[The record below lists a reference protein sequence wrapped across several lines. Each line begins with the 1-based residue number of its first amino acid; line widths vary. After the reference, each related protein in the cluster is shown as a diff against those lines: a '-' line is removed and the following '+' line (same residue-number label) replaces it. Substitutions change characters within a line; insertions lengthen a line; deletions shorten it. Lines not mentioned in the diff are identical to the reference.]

1 MLTPKQQRFVDEY
14 LIDLNATAAAK
25 RAGYSVRTAEWQ
37 GPQLL
42 AKTHVAEAI
51 AAKKAARA
59 EATGIDAAWVLKT
72 LHAEKT
78 ADLAD
83 LYDEH
88 GNLRPIHQWPEVWRR
103 GPVVGIESFEEYSYQ
118 DGTKVPIGM
127 VRKVKFSDRTRHLE
141 LIGKHTDVQ
150 AFREKVELTGKNG
163 GPVQTVTMT
172 PAEFAK
178 IAAEVA
184 AKV

>member
-1 MLTPKQQRFVDEY
+1 MTPKKLRFVDEFVV
-14 LIDLNATAAAK
+14 DLNATQAAI
-25 RAGYSVRTAEWQ
+25 RAGFS
-37 GPQLL
+37 
-42 AKTHVAEAI
+42 AKTARAAGCRLLTEVDVQEAI
-51 AAKKAARA
+51 AAKKAARS

-118 DGTKVPIGM
+118 DGAKVPIGM

-163 GPVQTVTMT
+163 GPVQTVSMT
-172 PAEFAK
+172 PDEFRK

-184 AKV
+184 AKT